1 MEYRKRDALRKS
13 RIFLLENVIFDEL
26 VDHVIDQDIFSD
38 NMLEY
43 IKVSLVSRY
52 HIVVLNLITLLAC
65 AAFQSP

>member
-1 MEYRKRDALRKS
+1 MEYQKRDALRKS

-43 IKVSLVSRY
+43 IKVSLVAWY
-52 HIVVLNLITLLAC
+52 HIVW
-65 AAFQSP
+65 F

>member
-1 MEYRKRDALRKS
+1 MMVWISLFVFKIMEYQKRDALRKS

-43 IKVSLVSRY
+43 IKVSLV
-52 HIVVLNLITLLAC
+52 A
-65 AAFQSP
+65 